1 MSGVKGCEVG
11 PQLLELGRLSQ
22 GGAITDEKGDV
33 MERGRRGSA
42 GRRG

>member
-22 GGAITDEKGDV
+22 GGGGITDEKGDV
-33 MERGRRGSA
+33 LERGRRGSA
-42 GRRG
+42 GR